1 MNRPT
6 NARTGEWACYG
17 VAHRQS
23 WVSAGTSSRMES
35 GQISSGLINVA

>member
-1 MNRPT
+1 MNRLT

-17 VAHRQS
+17 VAYRQS

-35 GQISSGLINVA
+35 GQITSGWIKVA